1 MKYYFTLIVFCIAIL
16 LSHSQVN
23 PEKELGSWYMLYGTF
38 RVSDKISINT
48 GIELRYYEIITNYNL
63 DLFGTGMSYHINPKT
78 ALTVNYS
85 YLDIDRSIEFTE
97 ISNTIEHRLYEQI
110 NNKHNLWNLPINHRL
125 RIEHRFLH
133 TMNDNTIQ
141 NRLRYRL
148 GTKIK
153 LGRTF
158 YITTNH
164 ELFVNFTEE
173 VFRENRTYVALGIR
187 LHKTL
192 KLQLGYMKQHINNL
206 NLDRLQ
212 IGIYL
217 NTDLRKTQ

>member
-1 MKYYFTLIVFCIAIL
+1 MKYYFTLIVFCTAIVL
-16 LSHSQVN
+16 GHSQVN
-23 PEKELGSWYMLYGTF
+23 PEKQLGSWYMLYGTF

-133 TMNDNTIQ
+133 TINDNTIQ

-153 LGRTF
+153 LNKTL
-158 YITTNH
+158 YIAVSN
-164 ELFVNFTEE
+164 EIFVNFTED
-173 VFRENRTYVALGIR
+173 VFRENRTYAALGIR